1 MRQNAVSRVR
11 RVGWVGLVVN
21 LLLAAAKAA
30 AGIFG
35 HSQAVLADALHSLSD
50 SVTDI
55 AVILGVRYWSAPADE
70 DHPHGHGRIETL
82 VTVMIGVAIGAVAVG
97 MGVEAIRGLRHE
109 PESSPGGIALGVAAL
124 SIVVKEVLYRWT
136 AAVGRKVGSPAL
148 EANAWHHRSDAISSI
163 PAMIAVAVSIID
175 PEWAVVD
182 RVGAVVV
189 CLLILQASW
198 HILRPSIDQLI
209 DAAAPVG
216 DRRRIEEIALT
227 VDGVEDAHAVRTR
240 YIGAQL
246 AVDLHVEVDG
256 RLAVDEGHAI
266 AVAVRRALVE
276 NGPNVVDAVVQIE
289 PHRQT
294 SRGQSHECSASSA
307 QISGQHDE
315 PAKDG
320 VESSG

>member
-1 MRQNAVSRVR
+1 MKRTAISRVR
-11 RVGWVGLVVN
+11 QVGWIGLLVN

-35 HSQAVLADALHSLSD
+35 YSQAVLADALHSLTD

-82 VTVMIGVAIGAVAVG
+82 VTVIIGIAIGAVAVG

-109 PESSPGGIALGVAAL
+109 PESNPAGIALGVAML
-124 SIVVKEVLYRWT
+124 SIAVKEVLYRWT
-136 AAVGRKVGSPAL
+136 SAVGREVGSPAL

-163 PAMIAVAVSIID
+163 PAAIAVAISIIA

-198 HILRPSIDQLI
+198 RILRPAVDQLI

-216 DRRRIEEIALT
+216 DRRRIEEVALT
-227 VDGVEDAHAVRTR
+227 VDGVKAAHAVRTR
-240 YIGAQL
+240 YIGAKL

-276 NGPNVVDAVVQIE
+276 HGPNVVDAVVQIE
-289 PHRQT
+289 PHRLL
-294 SRGQSHECSASSA
+294 SRGESHACSASSA
-307 QISGQHDE
+307 QAPRQHDQISE
-315 PAKDG
+315 G
-320 VESSG
+320 GG

>member
-1 MRQNAVSRVR
+1 MKRTAVSRVR
-11 RVGWVGLVVN
+11 QVGWVGLLCN

-35 HSQAVLADALHSLSD
+35 HSQAVLADALHSLTD

-82 VTVMIGVAIGAVAVG
+82 VTVIIGIAIGSVAVG
-97 MGVEAIRGLRHE
+97 MGIQAIRGLRHE
-109 PESSPGGIALGVAAL
+109 PEGNPAAIALGAAML
-124 SIVVKEVLYRWT
+124 SIAVKEVLYRWT
-136 AAVGRKVGSPAL
+136 AEVGREVGSPAL

-163 PAMIAVAVSIID
+163 PAAAAVAVSIID
-175 PEWAVVD
+175 PEWVVVD
-182 RVGAVVV
+182 RVGAVIV

-198 HILRPSIDQLI
+198 RILRPAVDQLI

-227 VDGVEDAHAVRTR
+227 VDGVKAAHAVRTR
-240 YIGAQL
+240 YIGAKL

-256 RLAVDEGHAI
+256 GLAVDEGHVI

-276 NGPNVVDAVVQIE
+276 QGPNVVDAVVQIE
-289 PHRQT
+289 PHRLPSQ
-294 SRGQSHECSASSA
+294 GQSHACSAVSVQA
-307 QISGQHDE
+307 PRQRD
-315 PAKDG
+315 
-320 VESSG
+320 